1 MTIEAIRFRTQDSL
15 VVLQVCVSNNRQHSY
30 NTDPTWRDAKV
41 EDLLLVANHCKNKD
55 DTRMEMLEYV
65 FDNLR
70 REMNEINKE
79 KNS

>member
-1 MTIEAIRFRTQDSL
+1 MIIEAIRFRTQDGF
-15 VVLQVCVSNNRQHSY
+15 VVLQVCVSNERQYSY
-30 NTDPTWRDAKV
+30 NTEPTWRDAKV
-41 EDLLLVANHCKNKD
+41 EDLLGVAAHCKNKD

-70 REMNEINKE
+70 QEINEINKE